1 MSNKYSIL
9 STNVRSLSK
18 NHSELAQIARKYK
31 PDVIVL
37 SEIWNPHPGAA
48 HLNGF
53 HEIKMKT
60 RLSTIGGGVGLYFSK
75 KHKFEMLENLNNQ
88 HMKCLEV
95 IGAKVTLG
103 KYVVKII
110 SIYRSPS
117 SNQVDSIQDLDT
129 VLQLLGNGN
138 AIIAGDVNLNL
149 AKQTNITL
157 DYENLL
163 TNHGFNQS
171 VKFFTRLTGW
181 ISLIRTNALCPGQT
195 RLLYRNKLLL

>member
-1 MSNKYSIL
+1 MIKSSDFNKPKPTPPPPSEFDDEVSMSSNKLWTNDAEIHKVMSNKYSIL

-18 NHSELAQIARKYK
+18 NHSELAQIARKYR

-60 RLSTIGGGVGLYFSK
+60 RLSTKGGGVGLYFSK

-95 IGAKVTLG
+95 I
-103 KYVVKII
+103 
-110 SIYRSPS
+110 
-117 SNQVDSIQDLDT
+117 
-129 VLQLLGNGN
+129 
-138 AIIAGDVNLNL
+138 
-149 AKQTNITL
+149 
-157 DYENLL
+157 
-163 TNHGFNQS
+163 
-171 VKFFTRLTGW
+171 
-181 ISLIRTNALCPGQT
+181 
-195 RLLYRNKLLL
+195 